1 MKNKFLS
8 MFAATIAVTMMF
20 VSCSKEVEEPAD
32 ENFADVDSRLKA
44 VTVSLSATAGNGQ
57 VSLSWTVSGSIN
69 AIEVYRDLDSN
80 PSGRTRI
87 ASLSSSARSYTATGL
102 SNGTTYYF
110 WIKARQS
117 SDNVWYNSNAASA
130 TPSGSSGGTK
140 YITATIEVNGTVY
153 DGGGQRIIAQG
164 MGDGSQSEGQKPIF
178 KVTNG
183 TVRNVRIAAPGCDG
197 IHTYGNCT
205 IENVVWEDVGE
216 DALTVKGSGNTTVSG
231 GSATAAADKVFQLNA
246 ACTFTV
252 RNFTATTFGKV
263 IRQNGGTTFQCNI
276 YIDNCTFNGNS
287 SECIARTDSPSTQ
300 LYYRNMRYSSIDQLW
315 IFPSSSQIHTY

>member
-1 MKNKFLS
+1 MKIKF
-8 MFAATIAVTMMF
+8 FRFIAAIAFIASVA
-20 VSCSKEVEEPAD
+20 VSCSED
-32 ENFADVDSRLKA
+32 EAARDYAESRLKA
-44 VTVSLSATAGNGQ
+44 VTVSLSATPGNGQ
-57 VSLSWTVSGSIN
+57 VSLSWTVNGSIN
-69 AIEVYRDLDSN
+69 AIEVYRDTDSN
-80 PSGRTRI
+80 PSGRVRI
-87 ASLSSSARSYTATGL
+87 ASLSSGTRSYTATGL

-130 TPSGSSGGTK
+130 TPSGGSTGGTK
-140 YITATIEVNGTVY
+140 YITSTIEVNGGVY

-164 MGDGSQSEGQKPIF
+164 MGDGSQNEGQKPIF

-183 TVRNVRIAAPGCDG
+183 TIRNVRIAAPGCDG

-216 DALTVKGSGNTTVSG
+216 DALTVKGSGTVTVTG
-231 GSATAAADKVFQLNA
+231 GSATSASDKVFQLNA
-246 ACTFTV
+246 ASTFTV
-252 RNFTATTFGKV
+252 RNFTATTFGKI
-263 IRQNGGTTFQCNI
+263 IRQNGGTTFKCTI

-287 SECIARTDSPSTQ
+287 SECIARTDSPTTQ